1 MSLRVLLPLLAFSL
15 TACPGPTPPADGG
28 TGGGSGD
35 GGLFVDFQAPA
46 TAAVP
51 NSFLVTVNGEDTTT
65 EGFGFPPGGGGEPY
79 FVDGWELTFEHVLV
93 TVGNVTLSENPDLN
107 PNDPSQVGT
116 LVAEAAGPWAVDLA
130 KEGPVEGKEQVGKA
144 WPLVRLANQNKK
156 TGAPA
161 FDATAKYALGYSLLA
176 ATTGVQNVNL
186 DAAAQAAYAQMV
198 AQGYSVW
205 LKGTA
210 TWKGDQGTPACRSTV
225 SGYDFG
231 RVTKVVNFDFG
242 FKAPVHFK
250 NCENPELQ
258 PTGSRGVQSSTNAE
272 TVSQLTFHLDHPF
285 WESLEEDAPLRF
297 DALAA
302 SQSAAV
308 APAPA
313 SITLTTSDLAVG
325 FEAFKDA
332 QQTPVPWRT
341 CGPVESNERTSG
353 TVAYDPVS
361 VPVNPAGGA
370 AGLKDLL
377 DYMTYNLST
386 MGHLNND
393 GLCFPDRQY
402 PSPR

>member
-1 MSLRVLLPLLAFSL
+1 MKLTPFLAVLALSL
-15 TACPGPTPPADGG
+15 TACPGPTTPPDGG
-28 TGGGSGD
+28 GGGPGD
-35 GGLFVDFQAPA
+35 GGLFVDFEAPA
-46 TAAVP
+46 TASVS

-65 EGFGFPPGGGGEPY
+65 EGFGFPPAAGSGEPY

-93 TVGNVTLSENPDLN
+93 TVGGVTLHENPDLN
-107 PNDPSQVGT
+107 PNDPSQVGA
-116 LVAEAAGPWAVDLA
+116 LVAEAPGPWAVDLA
-130 KEGPVEGKEQVGKA
+130 KEGPLDGKELVGKA
-144 WPLVRLANQNKK
+144 WPLTRLTAQNKK
-156 TGAPA
+156 SGSPA
-161 FDATAKYALGYSLLA
+161 FDPTAKYALGYALLA

-186 DAAAQAAYAQMV
+186 DADAQAAYAQMV
-198 AQGYSVW
+198 SAGYSVW

-210 TWKGDQGTPACRSTV
+210 TWKGELGTPACRSTV
-225 SGYDFG
+225 PTYDFG
-231 RVTKVVNFDFG
+231 RTTKVVNFELG

-258 PTGSRGVQSSTNAE
+258 PGGSRGVQSSTTAQ
-272 TVSQLTFHLDHPF
+272 TVSQITFHLDHPF

-302 SQSAAV
+302 SQSSMV
-308 APAPA
+308 APGPA
-313 SITLTTSDLAVG
+313 SISMTTTDLG
-325 FEAFKDA
+325 LDFQAFKDA

-341 CGPVESNERTSG
+341 CGPVTASERTAG

-402 PSPR
+402 PSPQ

>member
-1 MSLRVLLPLLAFSL
+1 MTHRLLLPLLSLAL
-15 TACPGPTPPADGG
+15 TACPGPTTPTDGG
-28 TGGGSGD
+28 AGGGSGD
-35 GGLFVDFQAPA
+35 GGLFLDYQAPS
-46 TAAVP
+46 TTPVP
-51 NSFLVTVNGEDTTT
+51 NSFLVTVSGEGATT
-65 EGFGFPPGGGGEPY
+65 EGIGFPPGGGGEPY

-93 TVGNVTLSENPDLN
+93 TMGNVTLHENPDLN
-107 PNDPSQVGT
+107 PNDPSQVGAP
-116 LVAEAAGPWAVDLA
+116 VAEAAGPWAVDLA
-130 KEGPVEGKEQVGKA
+130 KAGPLDGKELIGKA
-144 WPLVRLANQNKK
+144 WPLVRLAGQNKK
-156 TGAPA
+156 SGSPA

-198 AQGYSVW
+198 TAGVSVW

-210 TWKGDQGTPACRSTV
+210 TWKGDQGSPACRSTV
-225 SGYDFG
+225 STYDFA
-231 RVTKVVNFDFG
+231 RVTKVVNFEFG

-258 PTGSRGVQSSTNAE
+258 PAGSRGVQGSTNAQ

-285 WESLEEDAPLRF
+285 WESLSEDAPLRF

-302 SQSAAV
+302 SQSTV
-308 APAPA
+308 TAPAAA
-313 SITLTTSDLAVG
+313 SISLTTSDLAVG

-332 QQTPVPWRT
+332 QATPVPWRT
-341 CGPVESNERTSG
+341 CGPLTTTERTSG
-353 TVAYDPVS
+353 TVSYDPVS

-393 GLCFPDRQY
+393 GLCFPERQY